1 MMTCDRD
8 FLHIFS
14 VWTVPVCLLRIRGE
28 LAIGAHLRATDLY
41 TVGSSDPDHDA
52 VMRIGGEAPG
62 GGAILSVGI
71 KCHVR
76 IRLPATS
83 DHQFGSPP
91 KSQRE
96 RRMVLSGL
104 LVPVSPFSPL
114 DVRRRPPVS
123 RPS

>member
-1 MMTCDRD
+1 MNCDRG
-8 FLHIFS
+8 FLHSFG
-14 VWTVPVCLLRIRGE
+14 VWGCLSAYGGSE
-28 LAIGAHLRATDLY
+28 GSSPGAHLHATDLY
-41 TVGSSDPDHDA
+41 TVGSFDPDHDA
-52 VMRIGGEAPG
+52 VIRIGGEAPG
-62 GGAILSVGI
+62 SGSILSVGI

-83 DHQFGSPP
+83 DRQFGSPP
-91 KSQRE
+91 KTQYE

>member
-83 DHQFGSPP
+83 DHQFGSRL
-91 KSQRE
+91 KASASAEQVRGYSS
-96 RRMVLSGL
+96 RA
-104 LVPVSPFSPL
+104 FSLP
-114 DVRRRPPVS
+114 DAG
-123 RPS
+123 